1 MRPITKFLF
10 FSLTFLLSFNLS
22 AEEYGLVSYYSDSFQ
37 GRKTAS
43 GEPYDTGKLTAAH
56 KSLPFGTIIKITR
69 LDNKKSVRVRVND
82 RGPYIKGRIVDVSRR
97 AAENLGIIKDGHAQ
111 VKVEV
116 VGKGEVAPTTPAP
129 VTVSKPKTTT
139 RPAEFTTKTTP
150 VKEAAPKTTV
160 VETKVTKPT
169 ANKTKVVTTTTTA
182 PAKPI
187 VNTTTKAAPAQKEK
201 TVEIQEAKLVTNDY
215 QQYDLYK
222 IRLMRP
228 KKEGFGVQVASLSSY
243 ENVMKK
249 VAELQGMWYKNILVS
264 IEKTGTGEPV
274 YKVIMGPF
282 PDEST
287 ATAYKKSMKT
297 KNKLSGFVVPLDKT
311 GAAAAN

>member
-1 MRPITKFLF
+1 MKLITQFLA
-10 FSLTFLLSFNLS
+10 FSLTFLFAFNLS
-22 AEEYGLVSYYSDSFQ
+22 AEEYGIASYYSDSFQ

-43 GEPYDTGKLTAAH
+43 GERYDIGKLTAAH

-82 RGPYIKGRIVDVSRR
+82 RGPYIKGRIVDVSRK
-97 AAENLGIIKDGHAQ
+97 AAERLGIIQDGHAQ

-116 VGKGEVAPTTPAP
+116 VGKGEVAPKAEPAVVTTPKPQPTTTPA
-129 VTVSKPKTTT
+129 T
-139 RPAEFTTKTTP
+139 RAAEFAERTTP
-150 VKEAAPKTTV
+150 KPVAKPTPKPQPTTVATKPSPAKTKVIARETAAPKPV
-160 VETKVTKPT
+160 KKEVKKVEEV
-169 ANKTKVVTTTTTA
+169 A
-182 PAKPI
+182 
-187 VNTTTKAAPAQKEK
+187 
-201 TVEIQEAKLVTNDY
+201 EAKLVTKDY
-215 QQYDLYK
+215 QEYDLYK

-264 IEKTGTGEPV
+264 IEKGGNGSPI

-282 PDEST
+282 PDEEV
-287 ATAYKKSMKT
+287 ATAYKKGMKK
-297 KNKLSGFVVPLDKT
+297 KNKLTGFVVPLENT
-311 GAAAAN
+311 GAAAQN